1 MVLAARP
8 FPPRIRNVV
17 DTNSAEA
24 SFIAVVDDDSRIL
37 QSLESLLES
46 AGYNVAVFSSGEAFL
61 QSKAVIAANCLVTD
75 IRMPNVD
82 GLELQRRVKRQRPE
96 LPIIFMTAHCDADEI
111 ERRVV
116 ADGAAGFL
124 RKSFSG
130 SEFLKAIR
138 QALGE
143 PSARH

>member
-1 MVLAARP
+1 MLLAAPP
-8 FPPRIRNVV
+8 FLPRIESVV
-17 DTNSAEA
+17 ETSSAKA
-24 SFIAVVDDDSRIL
+24 SFIAVVDDDFRIL
-37 QSLESLLES
+37 ESLERLLES

-61 QSKAVIAANCLVTD
+61 QSKAVTAANCLVTD

-96 LPIIFMTAHCDADEI
+96 LPIIFMTAHFDDDI

-116 ADGAAGFL
+116 KDGAAGFL

-130 SEFLKAIR
+130 SEFLQAIR
-138 QALGE
+138 HALGE

>member
-1 MVLAARP
+1 MVE
-8 FPPRIRNVV
+8 
-17 DTNSAEA
+17 TNSAEA
-24 SFIAVVDDDSRIL
+24 SLIAVVDDDFRIL
-37 QSLESLLES
+37 ESLESLLES

-61 QSKAVIAANCLVTD
+61 QSRAVTAANCLVTD

-96 LPIIFMTAHCDADEI
+96 LPIIFMTAHYDDDEM

-116 ADGAAGFL
+116 EDGAVGFL

-130 SEFLKAIR
+130 SEFLRAIR
-138 QALGE
+138 RALGK
-143 PSARH
+143 PSARQ

>member
-1 MVLAARP
+1 MVEA
-8 FPPRIRNVV
+8 
-17 DTNSAEA
+17 NSGNT
-24 SFIAVVDDDSRIL
+24 SFIAVVDDDFRIL
-37 QSLESLLES
+37 ESLESLLES
-46 AGYNVAVFSSGEAFL
+46 AGYNVAVFSSGDAFL
-61 QSKAVIAANCLVTD
+61 QSRAATAANCLVTD

-96 LPIIFMTAHCDADEI
+96 LPIIFMTAHYDDDEI

-116 ADGAAGFL
+116 EEGAAGFL

-130 SEFLKAIR
+130 SEFLQAIR
-138 QALGE
+138 HALGE

>member
-1 MVLAARP
+1 MVLAAP
-8 FPPRIRNVV
+8 PLPPRIEIVV
-17 DTNSAEA
+17 DANSAKA
-24 SFIAVVDDDSRIL
+24 SFIAVVDDDFRIL
-37 QSLESLLES
+37 ESLESLLES

-61 QSKAVIAANCLVTD
+61 QSKAVTAANCLVTD
-75 IRMPNVD
+75 VRMPNVD
-82 GLELQRRVKRQRPE
+82 GLELQRCLKRQRPE
-96 LPIIFMTAHCDADEI
+96 LPVIFMTAHYDDDEI

-130 SEFLKAIR
+130 AEFLKAIR
-138 QALGE
+138 HALGE